1 MNNDIGQQILTEL
14 REQTR
19 RTIQANR
26 SALILLLFI
35 AIAVAAY
42 AYLRFRLY
50 SHPRQTQQQHEE
62 QPLSWKAVDSA
73 MECLDYDKA
82 LSLAQHITAANP
94 DYYYGHLYLGNIHL
108 ARGQLDK
115 AEAEYS
121 RAYELFPS
129 EDNEKYLLAL
139 RKRRERQS
147 ASPSPPK

>member
-1 MNNDIGQQILTEL
+1 MNDDIGQQILAEL

-35 AIAVAAY
+35 AIAVGAY
-42 AYLRFRLY
+42 AYVKIRLN
-50 SHPRQTQQQHEE
+50 SHPRQTRQQHEE
-62 QPLSWKAVDSA
+62 QPLCWQAVDSA
-73 MECLDYDKA
+73 MERLDYDKA
-82 LSLAQHITAANP
+82 LSLAQRITAANP

-115 AEAEYS
+115 AESEYS

-129 EDNEKYLLAL
+129 DDNEKYLSAL

-147 ASPSPPK
+147 TSPSTPK

>member
-50 SHPRQTQQQHEE
+50 SHPRRTQQQHEE
-62 QPLSWKAVDSA
+62 
-73 MECLDYDKA
+73 
-82 LSLAQHITAANP
+82 
-94 DYYYGHLYLGNIHL
+94 
-108 ARGQLDK
+108 
-115 AEAEYS
+115 
-121 RAYELFPS
+121 
-129 EDNEKYLLAL
+129 
-139 RKRRERQS
+139 
-147 ASPSPPK
+147 